1 MKTVIANDRVGR
13 FAELDHAV
21 VEEVQVIMET
31 SDNSGSETAN
41 GTARI
46 AWARDWL
53 CAALQATV
61 RSRHFS

>member
-31 SDNSGSETAN
+31 SSNYGSETGR
-41 GTARI
+41 GTAC
-46 AWARDWL
+46 ATWARDWL

-61 RSRHFS
+61 RSHRLS